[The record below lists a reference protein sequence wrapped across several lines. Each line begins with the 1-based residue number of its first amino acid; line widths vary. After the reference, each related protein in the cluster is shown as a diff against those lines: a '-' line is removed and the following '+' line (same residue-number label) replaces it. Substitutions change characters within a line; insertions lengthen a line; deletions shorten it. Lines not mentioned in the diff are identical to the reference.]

1 MQITKLFISGLSL
14 SLLLALAGCENS
26 NTTATTN
33 DATTTALSTNAVK
46 TSLEEESLHI
56 LSNQTYLTQKEVRD
70 NAFIA
75 PVKLKAYDINDTNAS
90 LNWYHDDL
98 DDSSDGFFL
107 FYTEL
112 EDGVDFNAT
121 KPLFDNSRIVNSPDQ
136 LNTLLSLLKPDT
148 RYGARIASF
157 KTTIDNGAPTN
168 IDILLGDWNKT
179 TTEFRTQIAQ
189 DQNNSDDNNSQQEPT
204 LAEPDYRLWCENNE
218 STVIAIENI
227 DSSVDG
233 VRIYR
238 NIKGE
243 ARPGELVED
252 NITNSG
258 EYIDNN
264 NSNGLKPS
272 YHNFEYTVKSY
283 KDVNGT
289 REESNGITK
298 AAE

>member
-1 MQITKLFISGLSL
+1 MKITKLFISGLSL
-14 SLLLALAGCENS
+14 SLILALVGCENE
-26 NTTATTN
+26 NTTAAIN
-33 DATTTALSTNAVK
+33 DATTLSTNAVN
-46 TSLEEESLHI
+46 TSLEEESLLI
-56 LSNQTYLTQKEVRD
+56 LSNQTYITQKEVRD

-90 LNWYHDDL
+90 LEWYHDDL
-98 DDSSDGFFL
+98 DDTSDGFFL

-112 EDGVDFNAT
+112 EDGVDFNET

-136 LNTLLSLLKPDT
+136 LNTALSLLKPDT
-148 RYGARIASF
+148 RYGARIAAF
-157 KTTIDNGAPTN
+157 KTTLDNGAPTN

-179 TTEFRTQIAQ
+179 TVEFKTKTSQ
-189 DQNNSDDNNSQQEPT
+189 DQNSSDDNNSQQEPT
-204 LAEPDYRLWCENNE
+204 LVEPDYRLWCENNE
-218 STVIAIENI
+218 STVVAIENI
-227 DSSVDG
+227 DNSVDG

-243 ARPGELVED
+243 SRPGELIED
-252 NITNSG
+252 NITNTG
-258 EYIDNN
+258 EYIDDN
-264 NSNGLKPS
+264 NSNGLKPN

-283 KDVNGT
+283 KDENGT